1 MPVKKS
7 FVSVP
12 VSTVNKPTAF
22 AARIVENIPA
32 HVDNAMSKMR
42 KNMMSLAINANQPR
56 VTAA

>member
-22 AARIVENIPA
+22 AARIVKNTLA
-32 HVDNAMSKMR
+32 HVDKAMSKMR
-42 KNMMSLAINANQPR
+42 KNMVSLATKRNKPKMTVA
-56 VTAA
+56 

>member
-22 AARIVENIPA
+22 AARIVKNILA

-42 KNMMSLAINANQPR
+42 KNMMSLVKN
-56 VTAA
+56 VK

>member
-12 VSTVNKPTAF
+12 VSTVNKPTAC
-22 AARIVENIPA
+22 AARIVENILA
-32 HVDNAMSKMR
+32 HVDNVMSKMR

>member
-22 AARIVENIPA
+22 AARTVENIFA

>member
-22 AARIVENIPA
+22 AARIVKNILA

-42 KNMMSLAINANQPR
+42 KNMMSLAININQPR
-56 VTAA
+56 MTVA

>member
-22 AARIVENIPA
+22 AARIVKNTLA
-32 HVDNAMSKMR
+32 HVDKAMSKMR
-42 KNMMSLAINANQPR
+42 KSMMSLATKINKPKMTVA
-56 VTAA
+56 

>member
-22 AARIVENIPA
+22 AARIVKSILA
-32 HVDNAMSKMR
+32 HVDNTMSKMR
-42 KNMMSLAINANQPR
+42 KNMMSLATKINKPKM
-56 VTAA
+56 TAA